1 MIKAVLFDLDN
12 TLIDFMKVKRTSV
25 DAAINAMLSAGVRIS
40 KKKAEKVLYALYKQH
55 GIEHQQIFQ
64 KFLREVLGRLDYKI
78 LAEGIVAYRKTQA
91 GIMMPYS
98 DVIPALKQL
107 RKMRLKI
114 AIVSDAPRM
123 RAWLRLVEMGLQN
136 YFHFVVCFEDT
147 GHYKHT
153 GLPFKRALKLLK
165 LKSSE
170 CLMVGD
176 WPERDI
182 VGAKKLGIKTVFAR
196 YGATKKIRKSGADFE
211 IDSVREVAGV
221 VNRGNLT
228 RSYATNPSKKPRLQ
242 RQGILQILNSCSL
255 KDN

>member
-12 TLIDFMKVKRTSV
+12 TLIDFMRVKRTSV
-25 DAAINAMLSAGVRIS
+25 DAAINAMLAAGVKLKKRKATKILYGIYS
-40 KKKAEKVLYALYKQH
+40 KY

-64 KFLREVLGRLDYKI
+64 KFLTAVLGKIDYKI

-91 GIMMPYS
+91 GILQPYS
-98 DVIPALKQL
+98 DVVPTLKKL
-107 RKMRLKI
+107 RRQRLKL

-123 RAWLRLVEMGLQN
+123 RAWLRLVDMGIQN
-136 YFHFVVCFEDT
+136 LFDAVVCFEDT
-147 GHYKHT
+147 GKYKHT

-165 LKSSE
+165 LKPAQ

-182 VGAKKLGIKTVFAR
+182 VGAKKLGIRTIFAR

-211 IDSVREVAGV
+211 IDSVRGV
-221 VNRGNLT
+221 LDVV
-228 RSYATNPSKKPRLQ
+228 KKVQ
-242 RQGILQILNSCSL
+242 
-255 KDN
+255 